1 MNPTTHRKLNIVAAT
16 GLAIGAVFGLAGT
29 IVTHSHLQATLWAID
44 SVGLVMATTLLT
56 VKFLRKGCDV
66 IAAGFLVFAIG
77 EGVILSGTAAGLVGS
92 IPSFAAGIALWAA
105 GAFAH
110 QYSQRVLHVGSCDRN
125 CDGNSFCR
133 HERKNVLGGAV
144 ASDFITVAI
153 FRISVSCHN
162 HRRLDYLSLK
172 RTRSDDMT

>member
-77 EGVILSGTAAGLVGS
+77 ESVILSGTAAGLVGS

-105 GAFAH
+105 ALVLISIPKEFSTGVRMIGIATAILFAITSARIFWGERLLPTSSPLPFFG
-110 QYSQRVLHVGSCDRN
+110 YPFLVITIVGW
-125 CDGNSFCR
+125 
-133 HERKNVLGGAV
+133 
-144 ASDFITVAI
+144 IT
-153 FRISVSCHN
+153 
-162 HRRLDYLSLK
+162 YLLK
-172 RTRSDDMT
+172 EHGLTT